1 MKIARLYIRV
11 SSSQQDL
18 ERQNQIYTDA
28 ITAGYYVAGVYKEK
42 ASGARA
48 DRPELLRLI
57 GELQPGEIVVA
68 EKIDRISRLPLP
80 DTESKV
86 SHNSWPHATSW
97 GPNFNLW
104 SNTDFPR

>member
-1 MKIARLYIRV
+1 MYIRV

-48 DRPELLRLI
+48 DRPELLLLLLI
-57 GELQPGEIVVA
+57 Q
-68 EKIDRISRLPLP
+68 
-80 DTESKV
+80 
-86 SHNSWPHATSW
+86 
-97 GPNFNLW
+97 
-104 SNTDFPR
+104 

>member
-1 MKIARLYIRV
+1 MANLSSQKQPGQFKSLFLIFSPPYTLGQMIYTLLGYLSMKIARLYIRV

-42 ASGARA
+42 ASGVRA

-57 GELQPGEIVVA
+57 GAQTP
-68 EKIDRISRLPLP
+68 
-80 DTESKV
+80 
-86 SHNSWPHATSW
+86 
-97 GPNFNLW
+97 
-104 SNTDFPR
+104 

>member
-1 MKIARLYIRV
+1 MDSLQLNVSDSVVSLVVVYIRV

-48 DRPELLRLI
+48 DRPELLLLLLI
-57 GELQPGEIVVA
+57 Q
-68 EKIDRISRLPLP
+68 
-80 DTESKV
+80 
-86 SHNSWPHATSW
+86 
-97 GPNFNLW
+97 
-104 SNTDFPR
+104 